1 LRTICRGA
9 FRLSRPYKKKR
20 RCYKSFCSSEFRG
33 SNNHFKLSDLEFKFL
48 MFQMTSDVDFVCKKV
63 AARIGILKF
72 VVDNIS
78 I

>member
-1 LRTICRGA
+1 
-9 FRLSRPYKKKR
+9 LSLPYKKGGVATNP
-20 RCYKSFCSSEFRG
+20 FCSSEFRC
-33 SNNHFKLSDLEFKFL
+33 SNNHFKLLDLEFKFL
-48 MFQMTSDVDFVCKKV
+48 IFQMTSDVDFVCKKV